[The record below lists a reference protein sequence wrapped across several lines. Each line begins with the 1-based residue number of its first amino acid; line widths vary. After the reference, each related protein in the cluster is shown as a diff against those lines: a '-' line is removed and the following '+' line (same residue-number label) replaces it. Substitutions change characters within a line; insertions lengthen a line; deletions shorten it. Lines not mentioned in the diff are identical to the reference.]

1 MFPIS
6 YGRGIPPPTCGS
18 RVVSL
23 PLVLVLVLGILLLPV
38 VVIRL
43 LLLLL
48 LLSCSLLLLPVVVLL
63 LVLGGMYVICFDL
76 YPFVLD
82 V

>member
-6 YGRGIPPPTCGS
+6 YGRGIPPPSCGS

-23 PLVLVLVLGILLLPV
+23 PLVLVIRLL
-38 VVIRL
+38 VIRL

-48 LLSCSLLLLPVVVLL
+48 LLSCSLLLPVVLPVLLVLPV
-63 LVLGGMYVICFDL
+63 VLGGMYVICFDL

>member
-48 LLSCSLLLLPVVVLL
+48 LSCSLLLLPVVVLL